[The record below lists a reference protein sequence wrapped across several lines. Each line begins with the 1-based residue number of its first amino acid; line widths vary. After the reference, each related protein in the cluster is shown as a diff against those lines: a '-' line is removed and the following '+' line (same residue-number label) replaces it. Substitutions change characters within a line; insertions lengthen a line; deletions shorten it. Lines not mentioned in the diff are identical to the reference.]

1 MKILLGRKQAELLK
15 RADIEYSPETDYDI
29 SVFEDAITDYVL
41 EYEKPNDEVTQFGA
55 QLLDLHDFIV
65 EKYDS

>member
-1 MKILLGRKQAELLK
+1 MKISLERKQVELLK
-15 RADIEYSPETDYDI
+15 RAGIEYSPEADCDI
-29 SVFEDAITDYVL
+29 SVFEDAITNYVL
-41 EYEKPNDEVTQFGA
+41 EYEKPNDEVTRFGA